1 MTRTILVLFQASELR
16 VGAQILSDFIVA
28 SVLFLGTVFV
38 CGRVAAILLCCRT
51 FEK

>member
-1 MTRTILVLFQASELR
+1 MIRTVLVLFQGSELR
-16 VGAQILSDFIVA
+16 IGAEILSDFIVA

-51 FEK
+51 SEK